1 VKCIFR
7 VVKCHLQG
15 TNYFGM
21 LKHHLSPAEHYLKLS
36 IALIIVQ
43 SHTIFM
49 THAKSNLASLLLLL
63 FLVTNGIAQKTTSL
77 LRSVPETEGVSS
89 NDIIQF
95 LDATAK
101 SKTEFHSFMLLRHG
115 KVIAEGW
122 WDPYKPDLKHT
133 LYSCSKSFT
142 ASAIGF
148 AVQEKKLSLSD
159 KVISFFPDDL
169 PDTVSKFLS
178 QLTVKDVLIMAD
190 GQEPDPTG
198 AVGTKYT
205 NWRKGFFATPI
216 LHEPGSVFLYNS
228 LGTYM
233 LSAIVQ
239 KVTGQKT
246 LDYLKPRLFD
256 PLGISGMDW
265 EMDMQGINTGGW
277 GLRLKTEDM
286 ARFAQLFL
294 QKGKWNG
301 KEILP
306 ASWVEEA
313 STKKILQSPE
323 VPQSKRDSSDWL
335 QGYCYQMWRC
345 RHNAFRGDGAFGQ
358 FMIVMPEQDAVLAI
372 TAETQ
377 DMQEEINLVWQYL
390 LPAFKNDKLP
400 ADNAAVARL
409 KEKIRSLAVSIPLK
423 NIEAKSNINGK
434 TFSASSN
441 AFHLQTISF
450 DLSKDVCSVKFQTD
464 TAGYQIAFGAGKWQ
478 MAETTMPEPALT
490 AAMLENNKMIY
501 PAKIAAAYT
510 WRDANTL
517 QLVLRYIE
525 SPHSETFTCHFNDNK
540 LTIEAERSFEYGK
553 NKTVIEA
560 EMK

>member
-1 VKCIFR
+1 
-7 VVKCHLQG
+7 
-15 TNYFGM
+15 M
-21 LKHHLSPAEHYLKLS
+21 
-36 IALIIVQ
+36 
-43 SHTIFM
+43 
-49 THAKSNLASLLLLL
+49 ASTRSSAQLVLFFL
-63 FLVTNGIAQKTTSL
+63 FLSVNVIAQKASSL
-77 LRSVPETEGVSS
+77 PRSMPEAEGVASD
-89 NDIIQF
+89 DIVKF
-95 LDATAK
+95 LDAAGK

-122 WDPYKPDLKHT
+122 WNPYRSDLKHT

-142 ASAIGF
+142 ATAVGF

-159 KVISFFPDDL
+159 KVISFFPNDL

-205 NWRKGFFATPI
+205 NWIKGFFATPI

-239 KVTGQKT
+239 KVTGQKV

-256 PLGISGMDW
+256 PLGITGMDW
-265 EMDMQGINTGGW
+265 EMDKQGVNTGGW

-301 KEILP
+301 KQILP
-306 ASWVEEA
+306 ESWIEEA

-323 VPQSKRDSSDWL
+323 APQSRRDSSDWL

-372 TAETQ
+372 TAESPDLQ
-377 DMQEEINLVWQYL
+377 GEINLVWDYL

-400 ADNAAVARL
+400 PDAAASARL
-409 KEKIRSLAVSIPLK
+409 KEKITSLALPVPQK
-423 NIEAKSNINGK
+423 NAKALATTISGK
-434 TFSASSN
+434 TFTASAN
-441 AFHLQTISF
+441 ALHLQTIYFGFSN
-450 DLSKDVCSVKFQTD
+450 DVCDVKFQTD
-464 TAGYQIAFGAGKWQ
+464 TASYQIAFGAGKWQ
-478 MAETTMPEPALT
+478 PAETNMPQPALT
-490 AAMLENNKMIY
+490 GGMIENNSMIY
-501 PAKIAAAYT
+501 PAKINGAYT
-510 WRDANTL
+510 WTDANTL
-517 QLVLRYIE
+517 VLVVRYIE
-525 SPHSETFTCHFNDNK
+525 SPHSETLTCHFNGNK
-540 LTIEAERSFEYGK
+540 LTIEAARSFDYGRT
-553 NKTVIEA
+553 KTVIEA
-560 EMK
+560 EEK